1 MAAPLDAIRAIHNA
15 FRKDIAAI
23 DAAAYGAAGGHGDL
37 GLVKKRYVFFN
48 EVLVF
53 HAKGEEDSVFPA
65 IENVAPLVAEPY
77 ERDHR
82 GLDSLFESLHKAV
95 IGSSLLATA
104 RATAAFEFHLRIHLD
119 KEDAH
124 LYRIFN
130 ERIPLPEQ
138 AAIVGKMAQSVPK
151 ERFPELI
158 RWLFPLLGSDD
169 RENMT
174 RIWQSSFPPEAFGN
188 VTKLIK
194 AAVGNDW
201 EELVRRIP
209 GLK

>member
-1 MAAPLDAIRAIHNA
+1 MPVPLDAIRAFHNA
-15 FRKDIAAI
+15 FRKDMAII
-23 DAAAYGAAGGHGDL
+23 DAAAYAAAGGHGDL
-37 GLVKKRYVFFN
+37 EPLKKRYAFFN

-53 HAKGEEDSVFPA
+53 HAKGEEIAVFPA
-65 IENVAPLVAEPY
+65 LENVAPLVAEPY

-95 IGSSLLATA
+95 TAFDLLATA

-138 AAIVGKMAQSVPK
+138 AALVAKMAQSIPK
-151 ERFPELI
+151 ERFPELV
-158 RWLFPLLGSDD
+158 RWVFPLLGPDD

-174 RIWQSSFPPEAFGN
+174 RIWQSSLPAEAFGGI
-188 VTKLIK
+188 TGLIK
-194 AAVGNDW
+194 EAVGNGWAD
-201 EELVRRIP
+201 LVRRIP